1 MEKEF
6 RLLKKR
12 VVIDSS
18 MPSELPRKVLDA
30 MRQWYLY
37 QEIWPLCYDNKDIT
51 CPKPIE
57 PTPEMTVVE
66 HFDKTRICSYCKQ
79 TRHTKNRNG
88 TNLYSM
94 ISK

>member
-12 VVIDSS
+12 VIIDSS

-37 QEIWPLCYDNKDIT
+37 QEIWPLCYDNKDIN
-51 CPKPIE
+51 
-57 PTPEMTVVE
+57 M
-66 HFDKTRICSYCKQ
+66 S
-79 TRHTKNRNG
+79 
-88 TNLYSM
+88 
-94 ISK
+94 